1 MSTGGAA
8 EAAIAWIDGPGGGRW
23 GAPGQLSVPLSERGL
38 SLADGLFETVLVEG
52 GRPRLLEAHLQR
64 WYRGAGVLGLPLPP
78 GLERVL
84 ALAADA
90 ISRSGIHTGALRLN
104 WSRGDGERGLDL
116 PADGAA
122 RFWLQLS
129 PCRPAFQPVGV
140 MVSHLERRNASSA
153 LSNCKTFAYGASLLA
168 RREAHEAGQDDAL
181 LLSTAG
187 GLCCGTSANL
197 LVRHG
202 GRWLTPP
209 LASGCLAGVMR
220 GQALALGLAQ
230 EAGEAIEPD
239 QLQAGALLINSL
251 GCRPIQ
257 SLTGQELTAVPEAER
272 FWRQLIGE
280 G

>member
-1 MSTGGAA
+1 MSTGRAA
-8 EAAIAWIDGPGGGRW
+8 AAAIAWIDGPGGGRW

-52 GRPRLLEAHLQR
+52 GRPQLLEAHLQR
-64 WYRGAGVLGLPLPP
+64 WCRGAGVLGLPLPP

-84 ALAADA
+84 ALAAEA

-104 WSRGDGERGLDL
+104 WSRGDGERGLDP
-116 PADGAA
+116 PAGRAA

-140 MVSHLERRNASSA
+140 MVSRLERRNASSA

-239 QLQAGALLINSL
+239 QLQAGALLLNSL